1 MNILQPDRNCWRIE
15 TADRVAFLIDG
26 EAYFG
31 ALRRALLDARQAV
44 YIVAWDIYSELALVR
59 GEDAGDAGNG
69 GDHAPVTL
77 KALLNSIARERPA
90 LRIYILNWDFVMLY
104 GMDREWLPVYKLDW
118 DTHRHIHFHLDDQH
132 PLGASRH
139 QKVVVVD
146 DTLAFVGGLDPTR
159 GRWDTPRHAPDDAR
173 RGEPQARPTP
183 HHDVQMLV
191 SGNAA
196 RALGELARARWAT
209 TARKR
214 LEPCRPEAEAARWPQ
229 GVNVDLE
236 DADVAIARTEPAY
249 AGTAEL
255 REVQRLYLDAVH
267 AARRFIYIENQY
279 FTAPRVVDALAERLA
294 SPQGPEV
301 VIVTPKHTTGWLS
314 QVTMDM
320 LRNRAVRSM
329 QAADAHGRL
338 RVFYPELPGLGED
351 CLNVHS
357 KVMVV
362 DDRFVRVGSSNLN
375 NRSMGLDAECD
386 LAIEIDVDHEG
397 HEGAAQKV
405 EAIAVFRRRLLAEHL
420 GTSVDALAQAEQ
432 AQDSLVAAIDSLRGG
447 ERTLAPLPLV
457 EADEF
462 DRWVPDVELLDP
474 ERPVDPESLAQQF
487 VHEEERA
494 PAGRRIWLWVAALL
508 ALGGLAAAWRWTPLS
523 QYLDVAA
530 LLEQATR
537 FAELPGAPLLA
548 IGAFVLGGLVA
559 FPVTLMIVLT
569 VLSFGTVA
577 GFLSALAGSLAS
589 ALAGYG
595 LGVLLGRHTV
605 RRLAGGRLNRI
616 SRHLAKRGLL
626 AVVLARV
633 VPIAPYSLVN
643 LVGGAS
649 HVSLRD
655 FALGTLIGMTPG
667 IAAITLFTDRIRAML
682 EEPTWQNGL
691 TLTLVFAG
699 IALAA
704 TVLVHWL
711 RRRAG
716 SAASDASPA
725 D

>member
-1 MNILQPDRNCWRIE
+1 MSILAPGRNCWRIE
-15 TADRVAFLIDG
+15 KAERVAFLIDG
-26 EAYFG
+26 EAYFA

-44 YIVAWDIYSELALVR
+44 YIMAWDIYSELALVR
-59 GEDAGDAGNG
+59 GEAAEDGK
-69 GDHAPVTL
+69 PVTL
-77 KALLNSIARERPA
+77 KALLNTIAAERPA
-90 LRIYILNWDFVMLY
+90 LRVYILNWDFVMLY
-104 GMDREWLPVYKLDW
+104 SMDREWLPVYKLDW

-159 GRWDTPRHAPDDAR
+159 GRWDTPEHAPGDAR
-173 RGEPQARPTP
+173 RGEPHVRPTP

-191 SGNAA
+191 AGDAA
-196 RALGELARARWAT
+196 RALGELARARWAA
-209 TARKR
+209 TAHKQ
-214 LEPCRPEAEAARWPQ
+214 LEPCRPDAATARWPQ
-229 GVNVDLE
+229 GVDADLE
-236 DADVAIARTEPAY
+236 NVRVAIARTEPSY
-249 AGTAEL
+249 AGSAEV
-255 REVQRLYLDAVH
+255 REVQQLYLDAVQ
-267 AARRFIYIENQY
+267 AARRFVYIENQY
-279 FTAPRVVDALAERLA
+279 FTAPRVVSALAARLA
-294 SPQGPEV
+294 EPEGPEV

-320 LRNRAVRSM
+320 LRSRAVRDM

-338 RVFYPELPGLGED
+338 RVYHPEVPGLGAD
-351 CLNVHS
+351 CVNVHS

-362 DDRFVRVGSSNLN
+362 DDRFARIGSSNLN

-386 LAIEIDVDHEG
+386 LALEARGDDDEH
-397 HEGAAQKV
+397 ALT
-405 EAIAVFRRRLLAEHL
+405 AIAGFRRRLLAEHL
-420 GTSVDALAQAEQ
+420 GTTEEALAQAER
-432 AQDSLVAAIDSLRGG
+432 AQGSLVAAIDALRDG
-447 ERTLAPLPLV
+447 ERTLAPLPLAA
-457 EADEF
+457 ADAF
-462 DRWVPDVELLDP
+462 DEWVPDIELLDP

-487 VHEEERA
+487 VHEEERE
-494 PAGRRIWLWVAALL
+494 PVGRRIWLWVAALL
-508 ALGGLAAAWRWTPLS
+508 AIGGLAAAWRWTPLS
-523 QYLDVAA
+523 RTLDIAA
-530 LLEQATR
+530 LLDHAAR

-548 IGAFVLGGLVA
+548 VAAFVIGGLVA
-559 FPVTLMIVLT
+559 FPVTLLIVLT
-569 VLSFGTVA
+569 VLSFGTLA
-577 GFLSALAGSLAS
+577 GFASALAGALAS

-595 LGVLLGRHTV
+595 LGALLGRHTV
-605 RRLAGGRLNRI
+605 RRLAGGRLNAI

-633 VPIAPYSLVN
+633 VPVAPYSLVN

-655 FALGTLIGMTPG
+655 FTLGTLIGMTPG

-682 EEPTWQNGL
+682 EAPTWQNGL

-704 TVLVHWL
+704 TTLVHWL

-716 SAASDASPA
+716 NAPSEAPA